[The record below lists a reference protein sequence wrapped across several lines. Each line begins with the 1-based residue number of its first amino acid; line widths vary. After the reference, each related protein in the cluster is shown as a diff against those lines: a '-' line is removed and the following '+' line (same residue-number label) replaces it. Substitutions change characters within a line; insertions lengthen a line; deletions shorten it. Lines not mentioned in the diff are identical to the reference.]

1 MCRSSL
7 GGGTGGGTGVLCR
20 MEEAGDTK
28 ETVGDNK
35 PGEEEEEV
43 EDRKDEPEAIKV

>member
-7 GGGTGGGTGVLCR
+7 GGGAGGGTGVLYR

-28 ETVGDNK
+28 EAVGDNK
-35 PGEEEEEV
+35 PGEEEEGEGW
-43 EDRKDEPEAIKV
+43 KDEPEAIKV